1 MVYVRRRIKP
11 TIFTGY
17 LNYGYVLNVI
27 EKTMQDRILTP
38 QQENF
43 LYNYTNP
50 KSETFGN
57 AYKSALKAEYS
68 EEYSQNLTGQLPL
81 WLSEH
86 ISDHRLVDKALK
98 NLENTLNDDENKPLK
113 WDATKFTLSRL
124 NKKKFSERQ
133 ELTDGDGK
141 PLSVNIVNY
150 GNDTT
155 TAPIQSETIPS

>member
-1 MVYVRRRIKP
+1 
-11 TIFTGY
+11 
-17 LNYGYVLNVI
+17 
-27 EKTMQDRILTP
+27 MQDRILTP
-38 QQENF
+38 QQEQF

-50 KSETFGN
+50 KSDTFGN
-57 AYKSALKAEYS
+57 AYRSALKAGYS
-68 EEYSQNLTGQLPL
+68 EEYSQNITGLLPL

-86 ISDHRLVDKALK
+86 IGDHRLVDKALK
-98 NLENTLNDDENKPLK
+98 NLETTLSDDENKPLK

-150 GNDTT
+150 GDNTT
-155 TAPIQSETIPS
+155 TPSVQTETLPN